1 MLLRRVH
8 VVVERRKVTCVK
20 RNMCDENDIAMEIV
34 DWDENFVDFL
44 ELEERS
50 LEIGEM
56 SKQCI
61 DVSPQYDQDEDTVIL
76 PAKGLTRPRF
86 E

>member
-1 MLLRRVH
+1 
-8 VVVERRKVTCVK
+8 
-20 RNMCDENDIAMEIV
+20 MCDENNIAMEIV
-34 DWDENFVDFL
+34 HWDENFVDFL

-61 DVSPQYDQDEDTVIL
+61 DVSPQYDQDEDIVIL
-76 PAKGLTRPRF
+76 PSKRLDQRF